1 MRRWWRWWGW
11 WYIEDDVGDDKD
23 EDGDDHEDDV
33 DDKNVDDDAGCE
45 GRAVR
50 DLGAIERRGGS
61 EGRGGGV
68 VQVRDD
74 GDDVVDFPTKSL
86 LIVHG
91 DGDNDLMMMMLERR
105 GSGPFSM
112 PSQ

>member
-1 MRRWWRWWGW
+1 M
-11 WYIEDDVGDDKD
+11 
-23 EDGDDHEDDV
+23 
-33 DDKNVDDDAGCE
+33 
-45 GRAVR
+45 R
-50 DLGAIERRGGS
+50 DLGANERRGGS
-61 EGRGGGV
+61 EGRGGRG

-91 DGDNDLMMMMLERR
+91 DGDDDLMMMMMMMEGR
-105 GSGPFSM
+105 GSLPFSM